1 MLPSDRAS
9 ASDRRDFP
17 CDPCFD
23 VGMKAQEIKCPG
35 QRQRGGFVSRHHE
48 RQNIVTND
56 GLVQKTGRPMTGS
69 LARVAP
75 CAYRDKASKRA
86 QRLRQLVQELRTKVC
101 LR

>member
-1 MLPSDRAS
+1 
-9 ASDRRDFP
+9 
-17 CDPCFD
+17 
-23 VGMKAQEIKCPG
+23 MKAQEIKCPG

-56 GLVQKTGRPMTGS
+56 GLVQQTGRPMTGS

-86 QRLRQLVQELRTKVC
+86 QRLRQLVPLDLVQICVGVSITEITVTAA
-101 LR
+101 